1 MNLDSAFEIS
11 IKSYVAEAGSLISH
25 FYRVLA
31 LSQARAQLHH
41 RQEGPCFHGTFIL
54 GKFC

>member
-31 LSQARAQLHH
+31 LSQARAQLHN